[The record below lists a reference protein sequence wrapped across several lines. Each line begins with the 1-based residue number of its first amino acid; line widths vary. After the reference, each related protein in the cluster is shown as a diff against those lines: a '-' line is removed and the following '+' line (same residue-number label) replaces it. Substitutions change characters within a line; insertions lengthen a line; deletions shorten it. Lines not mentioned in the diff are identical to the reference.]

1 MRAFTFKVVIST
13 YKFGDEI
20 KMKFQF
26 QEQTFH
32 GVSQSPAQSITLLIK
47 RKRGFKH
54 NSKICHLICHEK
66 RFNGKFIFFSDEVLA
81 KVVIGTSSVK
91 ETGRAH
97 WAAAMTN
104 PGSRVF
110 MWHEAT
116 VNH

>member
-1 MRAFTFKVVIST
+1 ML
-13 YKFGDEI
+13 
-20 KMKFQF
+20 
-26 QEQTFH
+26 QEQSFH

-54 NSKICHLICHEK
+54 NSKIFHFFSICLLIHV
-66 RFNGKFIFFSDEVLA
+66 FSDELLA
-81 KVVIGTSSVK
+81 KVVIGVSSVK

-97 WAAAMTN
+97 WAAAMGN

-116 VNH
+116 INH